1 MCEATPRQAGA
12 PSDRRARSSSK
23 RWTRRQAYPSRD
35 AGGSPSLPISS
46 SSPSRSRH
54 SIGPMNLKLSSGSS
68 VSSSTH
74 CRPGDRP
81 PPSAQGRPGAHRL
94 GTAGQSLLKLVHP
107 SLVRARELPTIH
119 GTSGRSTSTQISFDR
134 KIRATHALALLSHH
148 PRGRAGKALITSPL
162 LSTVELISGNAQLR
176 LSYGRTVRPAETSH
190 GPHHRVDLARLVR
203 CPGWDS
209 NPHALS
215 DSGF

>member
-1 MCEATPRQAGA
+1 MPTGCEPLIR
-12 PSDRRARSSSK
+12 
-23 RWTRRQAYPSRD
+23 
-35 AGGSPSLPISS
+35 
-46 SSPSRSRH
+46 
-54 SIGPMNLKLSSGSS
+54 
-68 VSSSTH
+68 VSSSCFTAA
-74 CRPGDRP
+74 
-81 PPSAQGRPGAHRL
+81 SFAH
-94 GTAGQSLLKLVHP
+94 
-107 SLVRARELPTIH
+107 ENLPTIH
-119 GTSGRSTSTQISFDR
+119 GTSGDSTSTQVSFDR

-209 NPHALS
+209 NS
-215 DSGF
+215 DGRGVRWVSAKVGGAQNAHELGVSRISEFGH